1 MNRRIKH
8 LILMLAL
15 AMPGYAVGTTTSSMI
30 WQSWPQVGEA
40 TLTWGWWTIY
50 QSSLRSPTGRY
61 QAQAPH
67 ALVITYARDIS
78 DQRLMKATKDQWEHL
93 GFTETQRARWEK
105 ALDKAWG
112 DIEEGDRLAFVRH
125 AQKGIFYAQP
135 KGESWQTTLTVDD
148 TELADAFLA
157 IWLSEDTDYPDHRR
171 ALLGETP

>member
-1 MNRRIKH
+1 MKH
-8 LILMLAL
+8 LVLMLSL
-15 AMPGYAVGTTTSSMI
+15 ATPYATMGTTSPSMK

-50 QSSLRSPTGRY
+50 QSSLRSPSGHY
-61 QAQAPH
+61 QPQSPH

-78 DQRLMKATKDQWEHL
+78 DQRLMKATQDQWEHL
-93 GFTETQRARWEK
+93 GFPSAQRARWEK

-112 DIEEGDRLAFVRH
+112 DIKEGDRLAFVRH
-125 AQKGIFYAQP
+125 AQKGVFYAQP
-135 KGESWQTTLTVDD
+135 KEKDWEETLTVKDI
-148 TELADAFLA
+148 ELADAFLA

>member
-15 AMPGYAVGTTTSSMI
+15 AMPSYAVGTTTSSMK

-93 GFTETQRARWEK
+93 GFTETQRTRWEK

-125 AQKGIFYAQP
+125 EQKGIFYAQP